1 MNSSPEQLKNAMP
14 IINENFEVITVD
26 LIQQPQAVEAS
37 AGTGKTYSIAILAL
51 RLLLEKNIPVNKILM
66 VTFTRAAVAELELR
80 VRSFVRQALE
90 IARDINVADADENIK
105 SIIVS
110 RINATS
116 AEEVIKK
123 LENAVALLDET
134 AVLTIHSFCQR
145 VLQEFSFETMQAFG
159 TGMLSEEDYQI
170 ITDDHLNDYWRRKIA
185 TLHPDIL
192 TALLRKQEIV
202 KPGSSKPA
210 TFKLERSVIF
220 KMVKSGLSGKKPFNP
235 ELLVEDF
242 LQQTHQERILESF
255 SETEEAKRIFI
266 QACKDNR
273 DSIMNLIQKNSNASK
288 AFKTAFENESW
299 DSLVKTLWLKQ
310 EINYIKGNNVFAPA
324 EAQMK
329 SYLQKRGKQQAGLRI
344 LCQQIAGDATAAVA
358 ELIGKEKDR
367 RLSKTFDDL
376 IVQVRKAVAEGSQK
390 DELRNRLRERFHAVF
405 IDEFQDTDA
414 NQYMIFKELFGS
426 DHFLYFIGDP
436 KQSIY
441 GWRKADLSTY
451 FEAVREV
458 HTLHYMNTNF
468 RSNTRLID
476 AMNKFFLPAGDPDFD
491 TFRYGADLKYKEVKS
506 PEPNEKAI
514 LTRNGEYEVPVLI
527 SAHSNATLRNN
538 TLTAIV
544 SHLVWSG
551 EYKLVKNGIPS
562 DIKFSDIGIL
572 VRVNSKGRQI
582 KKQLAA
588 ARIPAVTVDDSGI
601 LESTEA
607 MELFYVMSGIHELT
621 VSKVNRALLT
631 NIAGYS
637 AEQLGKSN
645 SEDLIA
651 RFRRYQESW
660 KSKGI
665 YVMLQQFM
673 ADHKVHSRFYEAG
686 VKNAERSVA
695 NLLQLVDLIHR
706 ISVRK
711 SYDMAEQVQWLQR
724 GIEGETPE
732 GDEYVQRIESD
743 EDAVKIVT
751 IHKSKGLEYPIVI
764 CPQLEPDVN
773 SKHKTA
779 EFQTEEGDY
788 VTVAK
793 RTLEAYPEKM
803 ELFRLQQEREN
814 LRLLYVALTRAK
826 QQCFILTDGKYK
838 SANGFLGRFL
848 SKIELDK
855 HEKNLIQLWIPPS
868 KPVARQVAVEQI
880 QTAAYTTPRFFEL
893 REKNWRRTS
902 FTRLTPDHT
911 PVSVPVSQRTDM
923 SAYDHFVFRRLRKG
937 AVTGNM
943 LHAIFEN
950 VNFTAP
956 HGWDAV
962 VSKMVKRFQVRNSA
976 DSGASDSF
984 ESSLTI
990 MVREILET
998 QLLPSG
1004 IFSLSELDRTNRMAE
1019 LEFDLDLQP
1028 FRVSELQ
1035 SLAPAHAPFKVAL
1048 TDEDGMG
1055 SRSELEG
1062 IMNGLMDLFFEWE
1075 GKFYILD
1082 WKSNYLGDRVEDYS
1096 EEQLKTAMAENN
1108 YHLQYHLYTLAAVRY
1123 LQSRI
1128 PEFDYDS
1135 QFGGVI
1141 YLFVRGVRRGRREGI
1156 FYTMPDRKVI
1166 EGMDAL
1172 FHGQNVL
1179 A

>member
-1 MNSSPEQLKNAMP
+1 MNFSPVQLNKAMP
-14 IINENFEVITVD
+14 IINENFEAVTVD
-26 LIQQPQAVEAS
+26 IIQQPQAVEAS

-51 RLLLEKNIPVNKILM
+51 RLLLEKSIPVNKILM

-90 IARDINVADADENIK
+90 IARDLNVADADVNIK
-105 SIIVS
+105 NIIS
-110 RINATS
+110 ARINATS
-116 AEEVIKK
+116 QEEVIKK

-159 TGMLSEEDYQI
+159 TGMLSEDDYQI
-170 ITDDHLNDYWRRKIA
+170 LIDDHLNDYWRSKIA

-192 TALLRKQEIV
+192 TALLREHAVIR
-202 KPGSSKPA
+202 PNEDPINFSM
-210 TFKLERSVIF
+210 ERTVIF

-235 ELLVEDF
+235 EALVEDF
-242 LQQTHQERILESF
+242 LEQTHQNRILQILR
-255 SETEEAKRIFI
+255 ETEDLKNVFI
-266 QACKDNR
+266 QACKNHKETILQLFEDNT
-273 DSIMNLIQKNSNASK
+273 NASK
-288 AFKTAFENESW
+288 AFKVHFERELW
-299 DSLVKTLWLKQ
+299 DSLTETLSLKQ
-310 EINYIKGNNVFAPA
+310 EVNYIRDKCVFGPA
-324 EAQMK
+324 VNEMK
-329 SYLQKRGKQQAGLRI
+329 AYLAKCNAQQAGLRI
-344 LCQQIAGDATAAVA
+344 LCQQIAGDATASVA
-358 ELIGKEKDR
+358 DLIGKEKDR

-376 IVQVRKAVAEGSQK
+376 IIQVRKAVTEGTQRE
-390 DELRNRLRERFHAVF
+390 ELRNRLRERFHAVF

-414 NQYMIFKELFGS
+414 DQYGIFKELFGAE
-426 DHFLYFIGDP
+426 HYLYFIGDP

-451 FEAVREV
+451 FKAVSEV

-476 AMNKFFLPAGDPDFD
+476 AMNKFFLPEQDGGPFD
-491 TFRYGADLKYKEVKS
+491 TFRYGNDLKYMKVKS
-506 PEPNEKAI
+506 PVPNDKAI
-514 LTRNGEYEVPVLI
+514 LTRNGENIAPVLVSSHPKVDHRI
-527 SAHSNATLRNN
+527 NSLAVL
-538 TLTAIV
+538 V

-551 EYKLVKNGIPS
+551 EYKLLKNGVPN

-572 VRVNSKGRQI
+572 VRTNSKGQEI

-588 ARIPAVTVDDSGI
+588 ARIPSVTVDDSGI

-607 MELFYVMSGIHELT
+607 MELFYVLSGIHELT

-637 AEQLGKSN
+637 TEQLSRSN

-651 RFRRYQESW
+651 RFRRYQEAW
-660 KSKGI
+660 KSKGV

-724 GIEGETPE
+724 GTEGETPE
-732 GDEYVQRIESD
+732 GDEYIQRIESD

-764 CPQLEPDVN
+764 CPQLEPVSQ

-779 EFQTEEGDY
+779 EFQTEQGDY
-788 VTVAK
+788 VTINK
-793 RTLEAYPEKM
+793 ITLEGYPDKM
-803 ELFRLQQEREN
+803 ELYRLQQEREN
-814 LRLLYVALTRAK
+814 LRLLYVAITRAK
-826 QQCFILTDGKYK
+826 QQCFILTDKKY
-838 SANGFLGRFL
+838 NTGTEFLGRFF
-848 SKIELDK
+848 SKLEL
-855 HEKNLIQLWIPPS
+855 ESPENSLIRLWTPPS
-868 KPVARQVAVEQI
+868 NLLTGQVAPEQV
-880 QTAAYTTPRFFEL
+880 QTAVYKNAGVFEL
-893 REKNWRRTS
+893 REKNWRRAS

-911 PVSVPVSQRTDM
+911 PVSVPFSQRTDM
-923 SAYDHFVFRRLRKG
+923 SVYDHFIFRRLRKG

-976 DSGASDSF
+976 DSGAPDSF
-984 ESSLTI
+984 ESALTI

-1004 IFSLSELDRTNRMAE
+1004 TFSLSELDRTNRMAE

-1156 FYTMPDRKVI
+1156 FCTMPDRKVI

-1172 FHGQNVL
+1172 FRGQNVL